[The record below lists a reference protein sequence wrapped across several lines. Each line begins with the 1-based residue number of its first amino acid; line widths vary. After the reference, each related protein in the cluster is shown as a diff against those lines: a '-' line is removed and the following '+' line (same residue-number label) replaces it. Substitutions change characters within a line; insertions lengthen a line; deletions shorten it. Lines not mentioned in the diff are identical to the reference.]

1 MSWISKLF
9 KREDRTPEH
18 GEIIYQHKLT
28 LNNMFLGPYNY
39 GPLDIITYVMKITDY
54 KGRVKYEI
62 KQRLPLTEKPW
73 YDGDFTTNRIIERY
87 GQTEWIRAEQAI
99 DKDKIENQTKTETNG

>member
-9 KREDRTPEH
+9 KKEEHTSEH

-28 LNNMFLGPYNY
+28 LNGMYLGPGRL
-39 GPLDIITYVMKITDY
+39 GPLDIFTYVMKITDH
-54 KGRVKYEI
+54 KRRVKYEI
-62 KQRLPLTEKPW
+62 KQRLPLTEDPH

-87 GQTEWIRAEQAI
+87 GRSEWSKAEFAI
-99 DKDKIENQTKTETNG
+99 NKDKIRNQSKQS